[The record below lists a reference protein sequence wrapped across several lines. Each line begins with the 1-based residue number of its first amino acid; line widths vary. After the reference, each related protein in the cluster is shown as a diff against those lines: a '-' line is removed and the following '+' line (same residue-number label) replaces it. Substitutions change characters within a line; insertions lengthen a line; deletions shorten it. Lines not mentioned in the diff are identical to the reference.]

1 MSRIR
6 EAMFSAFRNCKL
18 SPINTNAKESE
29 IKAWKGDVVT
39 KNCFKQLF
47 KKIDPAKSETY
58 MSKILEN
65 LWKGGK
71 KNGSKMQI
79 AFAISVCEIVLN
91 PDNPFVSI
99 NEDIIKPVL
108 TKNLVSF

>member
-1 MSRIR
+1 
-6 EAMFSAFRNCKL
+6 
-18 SPINTNAKESE
+18 
-29 IKAWKGDVVT
+29 
-39 KNCFKQLF
+39 
-47 KKIDPAKSETY
+47 

-71 KNGSKMQI
+71 KNGSKVQI

-99 NEDIIKPVL
+99 NEDIINPFFV
-108 TKNLVSF
+108 KNLVSFLN

>member
-1 MSRIR
+1 MDV
-6 EAMFSAFRNCKL
+6 MFSVFRDCKL
-18 SPINTNAKESE
+18 SPINSNARESE
-29 IKAWKGDVVT
+29 IRAWKGDVAT
-39 KNCFKQLF
+39 KDCFKKLF
-47 KKIDPAKSETY
+47 KKINPDNPETY

-71 KNGSKMQI
+71 KNRAKMQI

-108 TKNLVSF
+108 TKYLVSFLN

>member
-1 MSRIR
+1 
-6 EAMFSAFRNCKL
+6 MFSVFREHFKL
-18 SPINTNAKESE
+18 SPINNNASESE
-29 IKAWKGDVVT
+29 IKAWKGDVVI

-47 KKIDPAKSETY
+47 KKIDPAKPETY
-58 MSKILEN
+58 MSKIIEN

-91 PDNPFVSI
+91 PDNLFVSI
-99 NEDIIKPVL
+99 NENIIKPVL
-108 TKNLVSF
+108 IKNLVSF